1 MKSKIIDLNIFNRR
15 QLSGTLVL
23 VTGIFDVLHPEHKK
37 FLKAAKQ
44 QGDILLIGLES
55 DARTRQLKGKA
66 RPLNP
71 INNRLQNLAKWGIA
85 NYIFPLPETFNI
97 PQDHEK
103 LIKKIKPD
111 ILAISSH
118 TPNQPQKKNIIE
130 KYAGQLKVVYS
141 HNPKISTS
149 KMIKP

>member
-1 MKSKIIDLNIFNRR
+1 MKSKIIDLNTFNRR
-15 QLSGTLVL
+15 QLSGTIVL
-23 VTGIFDVLHPEHKK
+23 VTGIFDVLHSEHKK

-44 QGDILLIGLES
+44 QADILLVGLES
-55 DARTRQLKGKA
+55 DARTRQLKGKN

-71 INNRLQNLAKWGIA
+71 INSRLQNLANFHLA
-85 NYIFPLPETFNI
+85 NYIFPLPEKFSSSSNH
-97 PQDHEK
+97 QK

-130 KYAGQLKVVYS
+130 KYHGQLKIVLS
-141 HNPKISTS
+141 HNPRISTS
-149 KMIKP
+149 KMIK